1 MASRIVIS
9 EFMDAPA
16 VERLR
21 ARFDVDYRPKLV
33 DDPAALDEA
42 LHFADAW
49 IVRNRT
55 QVRGRLLEA
64 AAHVRVI
71 GRLGVGLDNIDL
83 AACEARGIKV
93 IPASGANAES
103 VAEYVVTAALGGLRG
118 AYFSTRAV
126 EAGTWPRQM
135 LSLGREAAG
144 KVMGIIGLGSIG
156 RLTARKAAALG
167 MRVIGHDP
175 GLPAGAEAWR
185 DVEAPPR
192 SLDGLLAESD
202 VVSLHVPLTSETRG
216 LLDAG
221 RLALMKRDAI
231 LINTA
236 RGGLVDEAA
245 LAAMLRA
252 GRLGGAALDVF
263 EKEPLP
269 AGSPLVGVPR
279 LLLTPHIAGV
289 TVEANERV
297 SALIAER
304 VAAALGSGSN
314 SSA

>member
-1 MASRIVIS
+1 MAERIVIT

-16 VERLR
+16 VDRLR

-33 DDPAALDEA
+33 DEPDNLAAA
-42 LHFADAW
+42 VATASAW

-55 QVRGRLLEA
+55 QVRGALLESA
-64 AAHVRVI
+64 AALKVV
-71 GRLGVGLDNIDL
+71 GRLGVGVDNIDM

-93 IPASGANAES
+93 IPATGANAES
-103 VAEYVVTAALGGLRG
+103 VAEYVITAALGGLRG
-118 AYFSTRAV
+118 AYYSSRAV
-126 EAGTWPRQM
+126 EAGTWPRHM
-135 LSLGREAAG
+135 LSQGREAAG

-167 MRVIGHDP
+167 MHVIAHDTK
-175 GLPAGAEAWR
+175 LPADHEAWR

-192 SLDGLLAESD
+192 SLGALLSESD
-202 VVSLHVPLTSETRG
+202 VVSLHVPLSAETRG
-216 LLDAG
+216 LLDRA
-221 RLALMKRDAI
+221 RLSLMKRDAV

-245 LAAMLRA
+245 LAAMLRE

-269 AGSPLVGVPR
+269 AGSPLVGAPR
-279 LLLTPHIAGV
+279 LLLTPHIAGI
-289 TVEANERV
+289 TVESNERV

-304 VAAALGSGSN
+304 VAAAL
-314 SSA
+314 AT